1 MKLAERLHGAHAHA
15 HQRDA
20 HEQGGPGHR
29 HDASQASHGNADTP
43 GITLEDGQRYD
54 KFVDT
59 FFLGRRSAVYRRLAE
74 LSGAKPGDH
83 VLDVGCGTGYL
94 SHPLGRIVAPVG
106 SAGGQAHQGS
116 VVGVDASAGML
127 EQARRSTR
135 SDACEFV
142 VGAAER
148 LEFED
153 GSFDV
158 VTSSLMLH
166 HLPSELR
173 AQALSEMR
181 RVLRPGGQLLIGE
194 FRPPS
199 TRLGRWL
206 LASVNGP
213 AMREDVRSALPGLI
227 GEAGFADVRAGDLRP
242 WITYAHAIR
251 R

>member
-15 HQRDA
+15 HQPDG
-20 HEQGGPGHR
+20 HGHGGPGHR
-29 HDASQASHGNADTP
+29 HDAPHGNADTP
-43 GITLEDGQRYD
+43 GITIEDGRRYD
-54 KFVDT
+54 AFVDV
-59 FFLGRRSAVYRRLAE
+59 FFFGRRSAVYGRLAE
-74 LSGAKPGDH
+74 LSGAKPGDR

-94 SHPLGRIVAPVG
+94 SSRLGRIVAPEGGV
-106 SAGGQAHQGS
+106 GGQAHQGS

-127 EQARRSTR
+127 EQARSTTQ
-135 SDACEFV
+135 SDACEYV

-158 VTSSLMLH
+158 VTSGLMLH
-166 HLPSELR
+166 HLPRELR
-173 AQALSEMR
+173 VQALREMH

-199 TRLGRWL
+199 TRFGRWL
-206 LASVNGP
+206 IAAVNGP
-213 AMREDVRSALPGLI
+213 AMREDMRSALPGLI
-227 GEAGFADVRAGDLRP
+227 SEAGFEDVRAGDLRP

-251 R
+251 G